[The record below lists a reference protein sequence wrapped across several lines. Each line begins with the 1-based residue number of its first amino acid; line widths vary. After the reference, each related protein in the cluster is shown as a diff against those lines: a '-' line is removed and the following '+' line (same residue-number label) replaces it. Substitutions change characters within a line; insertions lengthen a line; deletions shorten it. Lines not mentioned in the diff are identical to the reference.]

1 MIATAKATKIVDA
14 PGERVWSAIKSI
26 GGLERWFP
34 IIASCRVEG
43 EGVGAIRIL
52 GLVDGSEMRDRVLEI
67 ADAER
72 RFRYDRFK
80 LPFPV
85 ENYQGTVEVR
95 DRADQGSVVVWKT
108 QFEVAADKKDG
119 LVALIE
125 SALSDGLDGLEQEL
139 MFRT

>member
-14 PGERVWSAIKSI
+14 PGEKVWSAIKSI
-26 GGLERWFP
+26 GGLDRWFP

-43 EGVGAIRIL
+43 AGAGAIRIL
-52 GLVDGSEMRDRVLEI
+52 GLVDGGEMRDRVLEI

-72 RFRYDRFK
+72 RFRYDRFE

-95 DRADQGSVVVWKT
+95 ERSDQRSDVVWRT
-108 QFEVAADKKDG
+108 QFEVAADKKDA

-125 SALSDGLDGLEQEL
+125 NALSDGLDGLEREL
-139 MFRT
+139 RHRT